1 MSKEVVPDRGQKTI
15 ALTIRFWT
23 NEIASEGKVSP
34 GKCWDSGMARFDM
47 NEAHGITDHEWV
59 PFANLAGLSE
69 AIRRAAERAGV
80 ELLPSK

>member
-1 MSKEVVPDRGQKTI
+1 
-15 ALTIRFWT
+15 
-23 NEIASEGKVSP
+23 
-34 GKCWDSGMARFDM
+34 MARFDM